1 MSCPQ
6 EFAIPQSSNL
16 GSLFIDKIFFIDDV
30 GGKRKLS
37 PNIFLHTVR
46 ILQSKV
52 EECVVIE
59 DTLLGITAAKRVGMK
74 GIAITTTYN
83 KEKSTG
89 SGCDY

>member
-1 MSCPQ
+1 
-6 EFAIPQSSNL
+6 
-16 GSLFIDKIFFIDDV
+16 
-30 GGKRKLS
+30 
-37 PNIFLHTVR
+37 VR

>member
-37 PNIFLHTVR
+37 PDIFLHTVK

-52 EECVVIE
+52 EECIVIE
-59 DTLLGITAAKRVGMK
+59 DAPLGITVTKRARMK
-74 GIAITTTYN
+74 CIAITTTY
-83 KEKSTG
+83 KRESLQVYRKRM
-89 SGCDY
+89 